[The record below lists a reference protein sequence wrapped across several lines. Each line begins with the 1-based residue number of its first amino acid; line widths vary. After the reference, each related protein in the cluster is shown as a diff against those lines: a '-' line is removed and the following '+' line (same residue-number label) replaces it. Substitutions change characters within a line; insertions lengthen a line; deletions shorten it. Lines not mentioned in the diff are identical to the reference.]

1 MVYASLGA
9 SLATMT
15 SLAVLGGLLFDS
27 LSFNPPGISIIPLF
41 LAGSIIFS
49 IRTIILREQFYARFV
64 LGMTASAFVPALTM
78 LMLLNTTRAPL
89 IGWGTLW
96 QWLVL
101 TLGGGLLTPV
111 VFWTL
116 DLVQRALIYH
126 PAAET
131 SFRPDREIRRGRN

>member
-1 MVYASLGA
+1 
-9 SLATMT
+9 
-15 SLAVLGGLLFDS
+15 
-27 LSFNPPGISIIPLF
+27 
-41 LAGSIIFS
+41 
-49 IRTIILREQFYARFV
+49 
-64 LGMTASAFVPALTM
+64 
-78 LMLLNTTRAPL
+78 MLLNTTRAPL